1 MASKKDDCNHVLSV
15 DCVQYFD
22 VKFKDLEEKLDM
34 RAKLADL
41 LLVGKKDLENQLAEI
56 KSDLGVL
63 AKVVYIGMGVIAALQ
78 AVWDYIKR

>member
-34 RAKLADL
+34 RAKLADS
-41 LLVGKKDLENQLAEI
+41 LLVGKKDLENQLTEI
-56 KSDLGVL
+56 KSDLSVL
-63 AKVVYIGMGVIAALQ
+63 TKVVYVGMGVIAALQ
-78 AVWDYIKR
+78 AAWDYIKR